1 MAFKFPIRPYTRAQ
15 LDVMCNPASAN
26 QPEAIP
32 HVLFDTQSYVST
44 TTTTL
49 VYYQT
54 VQADKSLGNMDSAG
68 QLPEPQYFQV
78 FNMGIDVLEPVYA
91 RAAAA
96 VAGALDDVQQLVLS
110 GRGYVDMTISGKK
123 YCVGIPMSF
132 FHQSGGVT
140 GNLTGTFAATNG
152 IEFANNSLP
161 DGGWAVNGAIVI
173 PPKQAFDI
181 TLRWPAAIT
190 LSATPR
196 NIRFWMAGVL
206 FRRVL

>member
-1 MAFKFPIRPYTRAQ
+1 MAFKFPIRPYTKAQ
-15 LDVMCNPASAN
+15 LDVMVNPASAN

-32 HVLFDTQSYVST
+32 HVLFDTQPYVST
-44 TTTTL
+44 VTTTL

-54 VQADKSLGNMDSAG
+54 VQVDKSLGNMDSAG
-68 QLPEPQYFQV
+68 QLPSPQYFQI
-78 FNMGIDVLEPVYA
+78 FNMGIDVLEPVFA
-91 RAAAA
+91 RAAAPA
-96 VAGALDDVQQLVLS
+96 AGALDDVQQLILS
-110 GRGYVDMTISGKK
+110 GRGYVDMTVAGKR
-123 YCVGIPMSF
+123 YCVGIPASF

-140 GNLTGTFAATNG
+140 GGISATFAAAAG
-152 IEFANNSLP
+152 IEYANNSLP

-173 PPKQAFDI
+173 PPNQAFDV

-190 LSATPR
+190 LVATPR